1 MAFRKYKAV
10 HADKKAAATK
20 FLGMGGF
27 GRMSKRAPVSPG
39 MNVGA
44 GGKLGN
50 ILSGF
55 GAMKSL
61 KGISRIGGGIG
72 RFGAGKLFGGGGIM
86 GSIGNMLKRRR
97 NV

>member
-55 GAMKSL
+55 GGGM
-61 KGISRIGGGIG
+61 SRIGGGIG